1 LNIDDLGNRFV
12 LVILIKFT
20 ENLQSTIFDRKY
32 SIKKGEAMNQAQ
44 IIEIEPE
51 SEIAPEPVIDSLATI
66 RNMVSACIQCGT
78 CTGSCPSAFAMD
90 LTPRQLW
97 YNVLMGEKETIFHS
111 KTFSLCSACYCC
123 TLRCPRGLPLTETM
137 SSLKQIAAKENLA
150 PYKKSIRFYK
160 SFMESVRRHGRVREM
175 EFMTLYFL
183 SMKNPFMPFQ
193 FAPLGMKL
201 FGKGKVSFEIP
212 SKGNGALESIFRKVE
227 ELEQNS

>member
-1 LNIDDLGNRFV
+1 MSKSIFFVIGKIHSIDNQ
-12 LVILIKFT
+12 
-20 ENLQSTIFDRKY
+20 QSKI
-32 SIKKGEAMNQAQ
+32 INNKGGAMNHAQ
-44 IIEIEPE
+44 IIEIKPE
-51 SEIAPEPVIDSLATI
+51 SEIAPEPVIDSLGEI

-78 CTGSCPSAFAMD
+78 CTGSCPNAFAMD

-111 KTFSLCSACYCC
+111 KTFSLCSVCYYC

-137 SSLKQIAAKENLA
+137 SALKQIAAKENLA

-183 SMKNPFMPFQ
+183 SMKNPLMPLQ

-201 FGKGKVSFEIP
+201 MSKGKVSFEIP
-212 SKGNGALESIFRKVE
+212 SKGSNALESIFLKVE
-227 ELEQNS
+227 ELEQR

>member
-1 LNIDDLGNRFV
+1 LQIYGVDCFGYFEKIYGTPSIINRE
-12 LVILIKFT
+12 T
-20 ENLQSTIFDRKY
+20 SMR
-32 SIKKGEAMNQAQ
+32 KGESMYQAQ
-44 IIEIEPE
+44 MMEFEPE
-51 SEIAPEPVIDSLATI
+51 PEIALEPVTDSLAKI
-66 RNMVSACIQCGT
+66 RDMVSACIQCGT
-78 CTGSCPSAFAMD
+78 CTGSCPNAFAMD

-111 KTFSLCSACYCC
+111 KTFSLCSTCYYC

-137 SSLKQIAAKENLA
+137 GALKQIAAKENLA

-183 SMKNPFMPFQ
+183 SMKNPFMPLQ

-201 FGKGKVSFEIP
+201 MGKGKISFEIP
-212 SKGNGALESIFRKVE
+212 SKGKADLEAIFRKVE
-227 ELEQNS
+227 TLEQNS